1 MAKRKNEP
9 KSSSGNSAVIAK
21 NLGAVP
27 NDLTVLPP
35 EGQLLIYQDGALR
48 VQVRMDG
55 QNVWLTQRFMAELY
69 QVSVPTIN
77 EHLKSIYEDNEIELE
92 ATIRKFRIVQTEG
105 TRQVS
110 RTIDH
115 YSLEAILAVGYRVRS
130 ERGTAFRQW
139 ATARLSELL
148 VKGFTMDDER
158 LKKGQTLGDDY
169 FDELL
174 ERIRDIRA
182 SERMFYQK
190 ITDIYATSIDYDPR
204 SDITQ
209 TFFATVQ
216 NKLHWAIHGHTAA
229 EIIHQRADAST
240 PNMGLA
246 TWKNAPHGPIRKID
260 TTVAKNYLTEKEISE
275 LNRIVTMYLDFA
287 EDQARR
293 RKPMHMSDWAKK
305 LDSFLAFNERDI
317 LTHAGKI
324 SQKMAEEH
332 AQKAFEQYEAERRR
346 LEATTPTSDF
356 DRFVEQSKK
365 LEGRQK
371 KDLSAGAKAKRAKK
385 DEAR

>member
-1 MAKRKNEP
+1 MAKKKNDS
-9 KSSSGNSAVIAK
+9 KSSNGNSSAIAK
-21 NLGAVP
+21 NLGAVT

-55 QNVWLTQRFMAELY
+55 QTVWLTQAAIAELY
-69 QVSVPTIN
+69 QTTSQNITM
-77 EHLKSIYEDNEIELE
+77 HLKGIYLDGELNEGSTCKEFLQVRRE
-92 ATIRKFRIVQTEG
+92 GARDVQRKIK
-105 TRQVS
+105 
-110 RTIDH
+110 H
-115 YSLEAILAVGYRVRS
+115 YNLEAILAVGYRVRS
-130 ERGTAFRQW
+130 GRGTAFRQW

-158 LKKGQTLGDDY
+158 LKAGQTLGDDY

-229 EIIHQRADAST
+229 EVIHQRADASSQ
-240 PNMGLA
+240 NMGLA
-246 TWKNAPHGPIRKID
+246 TWKNAPHGPIRRTD
-260 TTVAKNYLTEKEISE
+260 VTVTKNYLTEKEISE
-275 LNRIVTMYLDFA
+275 LNRIVTMYLDYA

-293 RKPMHMSDWAKK
+293 RKPMYMSDWAKK
-305 LDSFLAFNERDI
+305 LDAFLEFNERDI

-324 SQKMAEEH
+324 SPKMAEEH
-332 AQKAFEQYEAERRR
+332 ASKEFEQYEAKRRR
-346 LEATTPTSDF
+346 LEASTPTSDF

-371 KDLSAGAKAKRAKK
+371 KDLSEGAKAKRAK
-385 DEAR
+385 